1 MLETIQHWDEVILFA
16 INNTHTPFWDK
27 FMLFVSRK
35 QTWYIFYAI
44 LLFCLY
50 KTYPLKS
57 VGIKVLIIVLLIAMA
72 DRFSSGFCKPFFKRY
87 RPCYDVNLAPKLQVP
102 EKAGSQYGFIS
113 SHAANSFA
121 IAMIFGFWLKPRKYW
136 LTGMLIW
143 ATLISYS
150 RVYLAVH
157 YTTDVL
163 AGGITGVLFALIC
176 YKFAKVLEEKLILN
190 Q

>member
-1 MLETIQHWDEVILFA
+1 MKSCQSSLQR
-16 INNTHTPFWDK
+16 
-27 FMLFVSRK
+27 S
-35 QTWYIFYAI
+35 
-44 LLFCLY
+44 Y
-50 KTYPLKS
+50 KTAATERKHSSSFISACDYRGFHAPLQ
-57 VGIKVLIIVLLIAMA
+57 
-72 DRFSSGFCKPFFKRY
+72 RHSGFCKPFFKRY

-121 IAMIFGFWLKPRKYW
+121 IAMIFGLWLNPRKYW